1 MVTAVDVEAAR
12 RVVAAV
18 TDPEIPSLTIEDM
31 GILREVESIPGG
43 IRVVIT
49 PTYSGCPAMTQIE
62 DDIRAA
68 LSTIDAGE
76 ITVERTYSP
85 AWTTDWMSEEARR
98 KLEHEAIAPPAE
110 PERARCPRCG
120 AIDPLMLSP
129 FGTTACKALM
139 VCSSCGEPFDLFKEL
154 R

>member
-1 MVTAVDVEAAR
+1 MVTTLDMDAAR
-12 RVVAAV
+12 RVVGAV

-31 GILREVESIPGG
+31 GILRRVEPIVGG
-43 IRVVIT
+43 VRVVIT

-62 DDIRAA
+62 DDIRSA
-68 LSTIDAGE
+68 LGTIDAGAVE
-76 ITVERTYSP
+76 IERVYSP
-85 AWTTDWMSEEARR
+85 AWTTDWMTEAARR
-98 KLEHEAIAPPAE
+98 KLEAEAIAPPTTPTDAV
-110 PERARCPRCG
+110 CPRCR
-120 AIDPLMLSP
+120 AAEPTMLSQ

>member
-1 MVTAVDVEAAR
+1 VVTVTDIDVAH

-31 GILREVESIPGG
+31 GILRRVELIPGG
-43 IRVVIT
+43 VRVVIT

-62 DDIRAA
+62 EDIRVA
-68 LSTIDAGE
+68 LDTVDAGDVE
-76 ITVERTYSP
+76 IQTVFSP
-85 AWTTDWMSEEARR
+85 AWTTDWMSDSARR
-98 KLEHEAIAPPAE
+98 KLESEAIAPPVT
-110 PERARCPRCG
+110 PTDARCPRCG
-120 AIDPLMLSP
+120 AANPTMLSE

-139 VCSSCGEPFDLFKEL
+139 VCSNCREAFDLFKEL